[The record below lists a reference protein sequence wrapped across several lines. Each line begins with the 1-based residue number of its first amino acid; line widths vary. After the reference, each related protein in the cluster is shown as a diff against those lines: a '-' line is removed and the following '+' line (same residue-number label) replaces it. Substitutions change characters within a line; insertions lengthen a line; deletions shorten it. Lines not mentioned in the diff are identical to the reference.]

1 MAIFS
6 FGWFIL
12 GNKIG
17 LKHGIIGQKCSFIHL
32 FLGII
37 AILIIYYWFI
47 PVLQKGR
54 GRRESEQG
62 IHGND

>member
-1 MAIFS
+1 
-6 FGWFIL
+6 L